1 MSLESA
7 VVAMKAVE
15 ALSSVVVV
23 FSGVFAVHVKVKGM
37 EDPVLLLRGM
47 AVLCFVKFDRRRWSD
62 LISHSTHL
70 KWRRK

>member
-1 MSLESA
+1 
-7 VVAMKAVE
+7 MKAVE

-23 FSGVFAVHVKVKGM
+23 FSEVFAVHAKVKGM
-37 EDPVLLLRGM
+37 EDPVILPRVM